1 MPGINTI
8 KINVPGANG
17 YAVDFAANEQKEV
30 TINSIKY
37 TIKNNKSSAQTLYY
51 SVNNGLIE
59 FKSAD
64 FTIKARPTPSAPVP
78 VSPIGAA
85 YGPPFPSSV
94 A

>member
-1 MPGINTI
+1 M
-8 KINVPGANG
+8 
-17 YAVDFAANEQKEV
+17 DFAANEQKEV

-64 FTIKARPTPSAPVP
+64 FTIKGDKNSAHKVKL
-78 VSPIGAA
+78 SANGINF
-85 YGPPFPSSV
+85 YGGNYSDNII
-94 A
+94 